1 MGVPPGSRSLM
12 YCKSKGPSF
21 FISKKKGNKF
31 VHESTYSYIYIYC
44 TNIGNL
50 AVQFLFVP
58 HLLKIRIIFIQST
71 HTGEVRHLT
80 WLEVIWFDLRVKS
93 RQTDQ
98 SQGLFGQQF
107 CSWYYKGV
115 PLTRH
120 FAQSRNPDGYSW
132 HPSSRIP
139 HPVLIITVKRLLKIA
154 VSSASLYSWP
164 KRLLLTSFVFFA
176 LLSEL
181 FIQGKVQFPCGGV
194 RHLHRGFYSHR
205 SNIWKCC
212 VC

>member
-31 VHESTYSYIYIYC
+31 VRESTYSYIYIYC
-44 TNIGNL
+44 TNTGNL
-50 AVQFLFVP
+50 AAQFLFVP

-80 WLEVIWFDLRVKS
+80 RLEVIWFDLRVKS

-120 FAQSRNPDGYSW
+120 FAQSRNPDGFSW
-132 HPSSRIP
+132 HTSSRIP
-139 HPVLIITVKRLLKIA
+139 HPALIGTLRSEDGDGSENVAEKVNSRSFNLYRDYSK
-154 VSSASLYSWP
+154 SL
-164 KRLLLTSFVFFA
+164 T
-176 LLSEL
+176 LSNVGEL
-181 FIQGKVQFPCGGV
+181 
-194 RHLHRGFYSHR
+194 S
-205 SNIWKCC
+205 
-212 VC
+212 